1 MINAKSYSIQA
12 QKKHLFKINSQ
23 FQQQRRHSTNS
34 NAYDV
39 VVIGGGHAGCEAAAA
54 SARKGAKT
62 ALVTQKIETIGVMS
76 CNPSIGGI
84 GKGHLVKEI
93 DSLDGV
99 MGVVADKAGIQFRIL
114 NETKGSA
121 VQGLRCQADRKLY
134 KQYMKEELDKL
145 PNLSIVMGSVED
157 LTIVNDQVQNV
168 VLASGEIIETK
179 AVVLT
184 TGTFLS
190 GIIML
195 GDEKTPAGRIGD
207 SATTKLSQ
215 TLARANFSL
224 ARLKTGTPPRLVG
237 STIDYTNL
245 SIQLGDT
252 DPIPFS
258 EFTNT
263 HDLKNS
269 STCWLTHTTE
279 ETTQI
284 VADALIRN
292 PEYLRK
298 GTAPRYCP
306 SLEIKVKRY
315 PERTHHIWLE
325 PEGLDDDT
333 VYPNGISMSMSKEVQ
348 SAVIRSIPGLEK
360 AVIKQFGYAVE
371 YDYVDPRQ
379 LSPTLETKLVA
390 GLFLA
395 GQINGTTGYEEAG
408 AQGII
413 AGINAASRGLHGN
426 DYPQFILDRADG
438 YIGVLIDDLLTKGAN
453 EPYRMFTSRA
463 EFRLSLRQDNSDFR
477 LTEKGYQ
484 FGAVGDKRYQ
494 LFKKKLEETN
504 QIIEKLK
511 ACIHPAKDWM
521 KFVPHV
527 VIRNIAVNNP
537 KMSAFDM
544 LSRSDFEFSNL
555 INENIST
562 DFLNV
567 PPCIQRYIR
576 SECFY
581 KNQIDKHKTQI
592 DSFRKNENLVFPD
605 TIDFT
610 TIPYLSS
617 EEREKLLKFKP
628 TTIGD
633 ALRIEGITPSSMVL
647 LHTYCRK
654 RHRKAPAI
662 IE

>member
-1 MINAKSYSIQA
+1 
-12 QKKHLFKINSQ
+12 
-23 FQQQRRHSTNS
+23 
-34 NAYDV
+34 
-39 VVIGGGHAGCEAAAA
+39 
-54 SARKGAKT
+54 
-62 ALVTQKIETIGVMS
+62 
-76 CNPSIGGI
+76 
-84 GKGHLVKEI
+84 
-93 DSLDGV
+93 
-99 MGVVADKAGIQFRIL
+99 
-114 NETKGSA
+114 
-121 VQGLRCQADRKLY
+121 
-134 KQYMKEELDKL
+134 
-145 PNLSIVMGSVED
+145 MGSVED
-157 LTIVNDQVQNV
+157 LTIINDQIENV
-168 VLASGEIIETK
+168 VLASGEIIATK

-215 TLARANFSL
+215 TLARSNFSL
-224 ARLKTGTPPRLVG
+224 SRLKTGTPPRLVG
-237 STIDYTNL
+237 STINYSNL
-245 SIQLGDT
+245 DIQLGDT
-252 DPIPFS
+252 TPIPFS
-258 EFTNT
+258 EFT
-263 HDLKNS
+263 HPSELKNE

-279 ETTQI
+279 ETTKI
-284 VADALIRN
+284 VENALIQN

-325 PEGLDDDT
+325 PEGIDDDT

-348 SAVIRSIPGLEK
+348 SAVIKSIPGLEN

-379 LSPTLETKLVA
+379 LNPTLETKLVA

-413 AGINAASRGLHGN
+413 AGINAASRALHGGN
-426 DYPQFILDRADG
+426 EYPPFILDRADG

-484 FGAVGDKRYQ
+484 FGAVGSKRYE
-494 LFKKKLEETN
+494 LFQKKVEETN
-504 QIIEKLK
+504 ACIEKLK
-511 ACIHPAKDWM
+511 NCIHPAKEWM
-521 KFVPHV
+521 KFVPNLI
-527 VIRNIAVNNP
+527 IRNIEQNNP
-537 KMSAFDM
+537 KMSAYDM
-544 LSRSDFEFSNL
+544 LSRSDFEFFNL
-555 INENIST
+555 MNENISS
-562 DFLNV
+562 DFLDV
-567 PPCIQRYIR
+567 PLNIQRYIR

-581 KNQIDKHKTQI
+581 KSQISKHKTQI
-592 DSFRKNENLVFPD
+592 DAFRKNENLVFPD
-605 TIDFT
+605 TLDFNC
-610 TIPYLSS
+610 IPYLST

-628 TTIGD
+628 TTLGD

-654 RHRKAPAI
+654 RFRPAPEI
-662 IE
+662 VSSIE

>member
-1 MINAKSYSIQA
+1 MHLKSYISTHL
-12 QKKHLFKINSQ
+12 QKSRNFKVDSVQFLIKRCYSNS
-23 FQQQRRHSTNS
+23 
-34 NAYDV
+34 YDV
-39 VVIGGGHAGCEAAAA
+39 IVIGGGHAGCEAAAA

-93 DSLDGV
+93 DSLDGL

-157 LTIVNDQVQNV
+157 LTITNDQIENV
-168 VLASGEIIETK
+168 ILASGEIIATK

-195 GDEKTPAGRIGD
+195 GDEKTSAGRIGD

-215 TLARANFSL
+215 TLARCNFSL

-252 DPIPFS
+252 APIPFS
-258 EFTNT
+258 EFTNPNE
-263 HDLKNS
+263 LKNE

-279 ETTQI
+279 ETTKI
-284 VADALIRN
+284 VENALIQN

-306 SLEIKVKRY
+306 SLEIKIKRY

-325 PEGLDDDT
+325 PEGIDDDT

-348 SAVIRSIPGLEK
+348 SAVIKSIPGLEN
-360 AVIKQFGYAVE
+360 AIIKQFGYAVE

-379 LSPTLETKLVA
+379 LNPTLETKLVA

-408 AQGII
+408 GQGII
-413 AGINAASRGLHGN
+413 AGINAASRALHGGN
-426 DYPQFILDRADG
+426 DYPPFILDRADA
-438 YIGVLIDDLLTKGAN
+438 YVGVLIDDLLTKGAN

-477 LTEKGYQ
+477 LTEKGYD
-484 FGAVGDKRYQ
+484 FGVVGKKR
-494 LFKKKLEETN
+494 
-504 QIIEKLK
+504 
-511 ACIHPAKDWM
+511 
-521 KFVPHV
+521 
-527 VIRNIAVNNP
+527 
-537 KMSAFDM
+537 
-544 LSRSDFEFSNL
+544 
-555 INENIST
+555 
-562 DFLNV
+562 
-567 PPCIQRYIR
+567 
-576 SECFY
+576 
-581 KNQIDKHKTQI
+581 
-592 DSFRKNENLVFPD
+592 
-605 TIDFT
+605 
-610 TIPYLSS
+610 
-617 EEREKLLKFKP
+617 
-628 TTIGD
+628 
-633 ALRIEGITPSSMVL
+633 
-647 LHTYCRK
+647 
-654 RHRKAPAI
+654 
-662 IE
+662 